1 MAKYRGTSNYI
12 GAWHY
17 VLLDILYAIPVIGWI
32 ILLAHCF
39 NKGQESRM
47 HYARSKF
54 AHLLLGLVVIL
65 IAGAVL
71 YFTVGKQYTDHQKE
85 LDATFEKYQKIYE
98 TVNENFNK
106 DVETII
112 NQE

>member
-32 ILLAHCF
+32 ILAVHCF
-39 NKGQESRM
+39 KQDKESRM

-54 AHLLLGLVVIL
+54 AHLLLGLIVLVISTT
-65 IAGAVL
+65 IL
-71 YFTVGKQYTDHQKE
+71 YFTVGKKYFDHKE
-85 LDATFEKYQKIYE
+85 QLDEVWSRYQVVYE
-98 TVNENFNK
+98 RLNEQLS
-106 DVETII
+106 DEVQSII
-112 NQE
+112 NQD

>member
-32 ILLAHCF
+32 ILAVHCLKQDKE
-39 NKGQESRM
+39 NRM

-54 AHLLLGLVVIL
+54 AHLLLGLIVLVISVT
-65 IAGAVL
+65 IL
-71 YFTVGKQYTDHQKE
+71 YFTVGKKYFDHKE
-85 LDATFEKYQKIYE
+85 QLDEVWNRYQVVYE
-98 TVNENFNK
+98 RLNEHLS
-106 DVETII
+106 DEVQSII
-112 NQE
+112 NQD